1 MSDDMGD
8 KIKQIAEMLGQDS
21 NSGIPDNVKGLLNM
35 FMSSNNSKD
44 ETSSDDNSSEREKPS
59 EGSSR
64 ADTDDLADMA
74 RKMKKAMNMLNTNN
88 DPRVNLLNAIKPY
101 LNDNRQ
107 KKLQNCMKIIKI
119 GSLTKMLDESE
130 GRSV

>member
-35 FMSSNNSKD
+35 FMSQNSSKD
-44 ETSSDDNSSEREKPS
+44 ETSSDDTSSEKENPS
-59 EGSSR
+59 EDSSR

-74 RKMKKAMNMLNTNN
+74 RKMKKAMNLLNTNN

>member
-8 KIKQIAEMLGQDS
+8 KIKQIADMLGQDA

-44 ETSSDDNSSEREKPS
+44 ETSSDDNSSEKEKPS
-59 EGSSR
+59 EDSSR

-107 KKLQNCMKIIKI
+107 KKLQKCMKIIKI
-119 GSLTKMLDESE
+119 GGLTKMLDESE

>member
-8 KIKQIAEMLGQDS
+8 KIKQIAEMLGQNS

-44 ETSSDDNSSEREKPS
+44 ENSSDDSSSEDAKTTE
-59 EGSSR
+59 ESSR
-64 ADTDDLADMA
+64 AETDDMADMA
-74 RKMKKAMNMLNTNN
+74 RKMKKAMNMLNTAN
-88 DPRVNLLNAIKPY
+88 DPRVNLLTAIKPY

-107 KKLQNCMKIIKI
+107 KKLQTCMKIIRI
-119 GSLTKMLDESE
+119 GSLTKLLDESE

>member
-44 ETSSDDNSSEREKPS
+44 ETSSDDNSSEKENSS
-59 EGSSR
+59 EDSSR

-107 KKLQNCMKIIKI
+107 KKLQKCMKIIKI

>member
-35 FMSSNNSKD
+35 FMSSNHSKD
-44 ETSSDDNSSEREKPS
+44 ENSSDDNSSEKEKPS
-59 EGSSR
+59 EDSSR
-64 ADTDDLADMA
+64 ADTDDLTDMA

-107 KKLQNCMKIIKI
+107 KNF
-119 GSLTKMLDESE
+119 
-130 GRSV
+130 RSV

>member
-35 FMSSNNSKD
+35 FMSQNSSKD
-44 ETSSDDNSSEREKPS
+44 ETSSDDTSSEKENPS
-59 EGSSR
+59 EDSSR

-74 RKMKKAMNMLNTNN
+74 RKMKKAMNLLNTNN
-88 DPRVNLLNAIKPY
+88 DPRVNLLNAIRPY

-107 KKLQNCMKIIKI
+107 KKLQKCMKIIKI

>member
-35 FMSSNNSKD
+35 FMSQNSSKD
-44 ETSSDDNSSEREKPS
+44 ETSSDDTSSEKENPS
-59 EGSSR
+59 EDSSR

-74 RKMKKAMNMLNTNN
+74 RKMKKAMNLLNTNN

-107 KKLQNCMKIIKI
+107 KKLQKCMKIIKI